1 MPAVTANLIDLPRL
15 APATGRVRTIKSIT
29 DAPSS
34 YEGEGFPV
42 RRAFAGVPFSE
53 LDPFIH
59 MDQMGEVEYAPLEP
73 KGTAWHPHRGF
84 ETFTYMI
91 DGQFQHQDN
100 HGGGGLIQDGA
111 TQYMTAGAG
120 ILHIETPPAQL
131 VMSGGMFHGIQLW
144 INLPGEKKMI
154 SPAYQNLEGGDVTM
168 VASQDGGSLVRI
180 LAGELAGFTGPG
192 KSQTPMTVAHVTVY
206 PGSRISL
213 PWNPMFNAL
222 AYVLAGKGSVG
233 EAGNAGDSA
242 AIKLGNLAVL
252 GAGDRIVFSAAHTQD
267 SRDEALE
274 IFLIGGKPIRQPVF
288 AYGPFVM
295 NTKAEV
301 IKAMEDFQGGRFGQI
316 PPDAIQPFRPGH
328 SFGL

>member
-1 MPAVTANLIDLPRL
+1 
-15 APATGRVRTIKSIT
+15 
-29 DAPSS
+29 
-34 YEGEGFPV
+34 
-42 RRAFAGVPFSE
+42 
-53 LDPFIH
+53 

-100 HGGGGLIQDGA
+100 HGGGGLIHDGA

-120 ILHIETPPAQL
+120 ILHIETPPEQL
-131 VMSGGMFHGIQLW
+131 VMSGGIFHGIQLW
-144 INLPGEKKMI
+144 INLPGAKKMI
-154 SPAYQNLEGGDVTM
+154 SPAYQNLEGGDVTL
-168 VASQDGGSLVRI
+168 VASEDGASLIRVI
-180 LAGELAGFTGPG
+180 AGEVGGFTGPG
-192 KSQTPMTVAHVTVY
+192 TSQTPMAVTHITVA
-206 PGSRISL
+206 PGASVSV

-233 EAGNAGDSA
+233 QGSDQA

-252 GAGDRIVFSAAHTQD
+252 GAGDRIVFTADHVQD
-267 SRDEALE
+267 SRDNALE
-274 IFLIGGKPIRQPVF
+274 IFLIGGKPIREQVF

-295 NTKAEV
+295 NSKEEV
-301 IKAMEDFQGGRFGQI
+301 IQAMSDFQGGRFGQI